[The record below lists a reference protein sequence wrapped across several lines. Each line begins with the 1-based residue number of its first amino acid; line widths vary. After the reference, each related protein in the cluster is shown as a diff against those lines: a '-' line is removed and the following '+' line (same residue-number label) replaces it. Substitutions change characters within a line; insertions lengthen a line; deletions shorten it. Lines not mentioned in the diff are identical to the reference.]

1 MLARAVY
8 ATNFLLAASIGVV
21 FVFLADLQDRYGL
34 SNWEFGALASVGFV
48 AALVTQLGFSPLV
61 DRGIIRPLV
70 WFAVLVGS
78 AGTLAFAIAESF
90 ETLMMARA
98 SAGIGMGVFSATAR
112 KALLGL
118 DLEGGGK
125 KVGTLLSTGVGGF
138 IIGPLIGSIFGRIS
152 FGAPFIFIAV
162 VTLLVGVPAA
172 RMLGTAEVAAT
183 HVEYRD
189 LPRLLRSRRVQAA
202 LMVQVVIFT
211 GIGVFD
217 AILDRYLTDLGATTG
232 QVSMVLLVIGA
243 PMLFLPRFAGE
254 LAERTGASRTVLP
267 GLALVT
273 PAIFLYGTASGAG
286 MMAVFGIA
294 HGVGES
300 FAAISGQMLVLEATG
315 TERAAIGDALM
326 QTVGLVCATVTAFV
340 APVIYGRWNEDV
352 LFGGAALVCLLMAL
366 GVAERVRGLTPIEP
380 AQSATNQRSAS

>member
-1 MLARAVY
+1 MLARAAY

-34 SNWEFGALASVGFV
+34 SNLQFGALASVGFV

-61 DRGIIRPLV
+61 DRGVIRPLL
-70 WFAVLVGS
+70 WFAVLIGS
-78 AGTLAFAIAESF
+78 AGTLAFAFVESF
-90 ETLMMARA
+90 GALMLARA
-98 SAGIGMGVFSATAR
+98 AAGVGMGVYSATAR

-138 IIGPLIGSIFGRIS
+138 IIGPVIGSVFGRIS
-152 FGAPFIFIAV
+152 FGAPFIVISV

-172 RMLGTAEVAAT
+172 RLLGTAEVAAT
-183 HVEYRD
+183 QVEYRD
-189 LPRLLRSRRVQAA
+189 LPRLLRLRRVQAA

-217 AILDRYLTDLGATTG
+217 AILDRYMTDLGATTG
-232 QVSMVLLVIGA
+232 QVSIVLLVMGA

-254 LAERTGASRTVLP
+254 LAERIGAARTVLP
-267 GLALVT
+267 GLALVV
-273 PAIFLYGTASGAG
+273 PAILLYGTVGGAL

-294 HGVGES
+294 HGAGES

-326 QTVGLVCATVTAFV
+326 QTVGLICATVAAFV
-340 APVIYGRWNEDV
+340 APVIYGKWNEDV
-352 LFGGAALVCLLMAL
+352 LFGGAALLCLLMTL
-366 GVAERVRGLTPIEP
+366 GVAERIRGLAPLP
-380 AQSATNQRSAS
+380 ASEQISARPGV